1 MIDLHTVPTAN
12 GYKASIML
20 EELALDYRVHSYDLR
35 KGENFDPQFLAINPV
50 ARLPTIVDHDAGDG
64 APLAVY
70 GSAAILIYLAEKTGR
85 LLPTTGRARAKTL
98 EWVGIVSG
106 DVGPAFSG
114 QFAFNVV
121 APEKLPWAISYYDK
135 LCLRM
140 AGVLEQQLGKTTYLV
155 GDEYSI
161 ADIIAYPVATV
172 SMERFPGSLDGH
184 PHLARWAALV
194 GARPAVQRGMQVPA

>member
-20 EELALDYRVHSYDLR
+20 EELALDYRTHSYDLR
-35 KGENFDPQFLAINPV
+35 KGDNFDPQFLAINPV
-50 ARLPTIVDHDAGDG
+50 ARLPTIVDHATDDG

-70 GSAAILIYLAEKTGR
+70 GSAAILIYLAEKSGR
-85 LLPTTGRARAKTL
+85 LLPTSGRARTKTF
-98 EWVGIVSG
+98 EW
-106 DVGPAFSG
+106 FSG

-140 AGVLEQQLGKTTYLV
+140 AGVLEQQLAKTTYLV
-155 GDEYSI
+155 GEDYSI
-161 ADIIAYPVATV
+161 ADIIAFPVAAV
-172 SMERFPGSLDGH
+172 SMKRFPGSLDGH
-184 PHLARWAALV
+184 PNLARWAALL